1 MRTAGLWD
9 IVRIDVA
16 VDVAVRIAGD
26 TVLLVP
32 VVGVEILIVEDRGV
46 HDVLLGVIHFIGDR
60 RTARGAEGR
69 DLDDLATEEDMRQ
82 TETSADQPAV
92 AEEALDLL
100 RQRVGR
106 DIEILGLQADHQVAD
121 TTADQKGRESRLA
134 QAIEDP

>member
-1 MRTAGLWD
+1 
-9 IVRIDVA
+9 
-16 VDVAVRIAGD
+16 
-26 TVLLVP
+26 
-32 VVGVEILIVEDRGV
+32 
-46 HDVLLGVIHFIGDR
+46 
-60 RTARGAEGR
+60 
-69 DLDDLATEEDMRQ
+69 MRQ